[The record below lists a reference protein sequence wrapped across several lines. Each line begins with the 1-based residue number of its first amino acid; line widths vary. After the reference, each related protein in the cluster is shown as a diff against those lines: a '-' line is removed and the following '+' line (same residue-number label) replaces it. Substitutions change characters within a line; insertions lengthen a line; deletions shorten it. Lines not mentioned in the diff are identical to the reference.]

1 MFGDEAGIKLE
12 PTPGRIWS
20 LKGRQPLIPSRTDR
34 RKVNVAG
41 YVNPLTGKIFVFRAD
56 KGNAENFIKQLEEI
70 RKFYLRKKV
79 TLYVDNARWH
89 HAKSVNEWLK
99 KHENFKLKF
108 IPPYSPELNPIERHW
123 WYLRKRATQNK
134 LFENEDECWNKI
146 NRHFETLSKKQIK
159 IICKIY

>member
-1 MFGDEAGIKLE
+1 MWG
-12 PTPGRIWS
+12 
-20 LKGRQPLIPSRTDR
+20 LKGQQPLIPSRTDR

-41 YVNPLTGKIFVFRAD
+41 YVNPLSGKIIVFRIE
-56 KGNAENFIKQLEEI
+56 KGNAENFIKQLEYL
-70 RKFYLRKKV
+70 RTYYLRKKV

-89 HAKSVNEWLK
+89 HALSVNKWLK
-99 KHENFKLKF
+99 EHKRFKLKF

-146 NRHFETLSKKQIK
+146 DNHFKKMSKRQIK
-159 IICKIY
+159 RLCQIH